1 MKRKKP
7 AGWPLQAPNNSLNE
21 HMDTK
26 KILLI
31 CGGILLAAALVILL
45 IYSTEPTA
53 KQEGATK
60 KSAMLVEVVAAEAGD
75 FKPLISATGSVQPV
89 EDVMLSPVV
98 GGPVVRR
105 SPAFIPGGFVEE
117 GELLLQINPADF
129 RNTLELR
136 RSEHMQAQTDL
147 AMEMGRQQ
155 VAKQDL
161 ALVGG
166 DSLSPEE
173 QELVLRRPQLAAVRA
188 RVEATKAA
196 VEQAE
201 LNLAR
206 TSIRAPFDAHI
217 LTQNVTT
224 GSQVAQGDDLGRLV
238 GTDYYWVEL
247 TVPVTQLQWLRFP
260 DAQNPK
266 GSTVR
271 IMNRSAWKDGTYREG
286 ELFGQVG
293 ALDDQ
298 TRLARV
304 LVRVADPLAHR
315 PENAQLPKLMIGS
328 FVDAE
333 IEARPIEDV
342 VRIGRDYVRTNQTVW
357 VMKDGQLNI
366 RDVQVVLSDAGHAY
380 ITEGLEGGEKVV
392 TTSLSTV
399 AEGIGLRTE
408 SETAGG
414 ESALKVSSTEE

>member
-1 MKRKKP
+1 M
-7 AGWPLQAPNNSLNE
+7 N
-21 HMDTK
+21 TK
-26 KILLI
+26 KIILV
-31 CGGILLAAALVILL
+31 CGGILLAGALVTLL
-45 IYSTEPTA
+45 IFSTEPTA

-60 KSAMLVEVVAAEAGD
+60 QSAMLVEVVAAEQGS
-75 FKPLISATGSVQPV
+75 FGPMIEATGNVQPV
-89 EDVMLSPVV
+89 EDVMLSPIV

-105 SPAFIPGGFVEE
+105 SQAFIPGGFVEN
-117 GELLLQINPADF
+117 GELLLQINPADY

-173 QELVLRRPQLAAVRA
+173 QALVLRKPQLEAIRA
-188 RVEATKAA
+188 RVEATRAA
-196 VEQAE
+196 VDQAE
-201 LNLAR
+201 LDLSR
-206 TSIRAPFDAHI
+206 TTIRAPFDAHI

-224 GSQVAQGDDLGRLV
+224 GSQVAPGDNLGRLV

-260 DAQNPK
+260 DTQNPT
-266 GSTVR
+266 GSKVK

-286 ELFGQVG
+286 ELYRQVG

-304 LVRVADPLAHR
+304 LVRVEDPLAHR
-315 PENAQLPKLMIGS
+315 PENSHLPKLMIGA
-328 FVDAE
+328 FVDAG
-333 IEARPIEDV
+333 IEARKIDSV
-342 VRIGRDYVRTNQTVW
+342 VRISRDYVRTNQTVW
-357 VMKDGQLNI
+357 VMNEGKLNI
-366 RDVQVVLSDAGHAY
+366 REVQVVLNDSDYAY
-380 ITEGLEGGEKVV
+380 ISEGLEANELVV
-392 TTSLSTV
+392 TSSLSAV
-399 AEGIGLRTE
+399 AEGLALRTE
-408 SETAGG
+408 SKAAEK
-414 ESALKVSSTEE
+414 ESALKVSSTED

>member
-1 MKRKKP
+1 
-7 AGWPLQAPNNSLNE
+7 
-21 HMDTK
+21 MDTK
-26 KILLI
+26 KIILI
-31 CGGILLAAALVILL
+31 CGGILLAAVLVILL

-53 KQEGATK
+53 QQEGATK
-60 KSAMLVEVVAAEAGD
+60 RSAMLVEVVAAEAGD
-75 FKPLISATGSVQPV
+75 FEPIITATGSVQPV

-136 RSEHMQAQTDL
+136 RSEHMQAKTDL

-155 VAKQDL
+155 VAIQDM

-173 QELVLRRPQLAAVRA
+173 QELVLRKPQLDAVRA
-188 RVEATKAA
+188 RVEATRAA
-196 VEQAE
+196 VDQAE

-224 GSQVAQGDDLGRLV
+224 GSQVAPGADLGRLV

-260 DAQNPK
+260 DQQNPE
-266 GSTVR
+266 GSKVR
-271 IMNRSAWKDGTYREG
+271 IINRSAWKDGAFREG
-286 ELFGQVG
+286 ELYGQVG
-293 ALDDQ
+293 ALDAQ

-304 LVRVADPLAHR
+304 LVRVEDPLAHR
-315 PENAQLPKLMIGS
+315 PENAELPKLMIGS

-333 IEARPIEDV
+333 IEARPIENV
-342 VRIGRDYVRTNQTVW
+342 VRIGRDYIRTNQTVW

-380 ITEGLEGGEKVV
+380 ISEGLEDKEQVV

-408 SETAGG
+408 SETAGD